1 MSSESFTISK
11 KALITLIAASIV
23 VIISLGI
30 RQTFGLFY
38 FDFNTDLDISISH
51 FGFVMG
57 LQLLLWGVFSPLF
70 GVITDKYGGA
80 VAIFI
85 GFVFYLVGVLLFYS
99 GYNTGGYF
107 TLTIGVMIG
116 IGLGSTAIGI
126 PVSVVAKHFPASNR
140 TIATGIVTCA
150 GSFGYFVSPLLVRYS
165 LVETGW
171 ENTLLYFSLLL
182 GLGLVVAL
190 FVSTP
195 KIPVGVNQDNNQTAR
210 EALKEAFANKS
221 FIYLTLGFFVCGW
234 HIALVA
240 THIPTY
246 MADKGLPDW
255 TPAMVLALI
264 GVFNMAGTIT
274 SGYLATRYSKKKILS
289 AIYLLRGVSIIY
301 FIFLPPSI
309 FNSVVFGV
317 TFGFL
322 WLSTV
327 PPTNGLVAH
336 IFGTK
341 YVGLLYGIVFVS
353 HQIGSFL
360 GAYLGGVFYEL
371 NGNFDYAWY
380 GSIALSLFAGLIHLP
395 IVEKAIERTQLSSFN
410 CFLYYR

>member
-327 PPTNGLVAH
+327 PPTNGIVAH

-380 GSIALSLFAGLIHLP
+380 GSIALSIFAGLIHLP
-395 IVEKAIERTQLSSFN
+395 IVEKAIERTQPT
-410 CFLYYR
+410 

>member
-1 MSSESFTISK
+1 MSSENFIINK
-11 KALITLIAASIV
+11 KALITLIAASLV

-57 LQLLLWGVFSPLF
+57 LQLLLWGIFSPIF
-70 GVITDKYGGA
+70 GVITDKFGGA
-80 VAIFI
+80 VAIFV
-85 GFVFYLVGVLLFYS
+85 GFVFYLAGVLIFYS
-99 GYNTGGYF
+99 GFNSGGYF
-107 TLTIGVMIG
+107 TLTIGIMIG

-126 PVSVVAKHFPASNR
+126 PVSVVAKHFPSSNR

-171 ENTLLYFSLLL
+171 ENTLLYFCLLL
-182 GLGLVVAL
+182 GIGLIVAL

-210 EALKEAFANKS
+210 EALKEAFSNKS

-246 MADKGLPDW
+246 MSDKGLPDW

-327 PPTNGLVAH
+327 PPTNGIVAH

-360 GAYLGGVFYEL
+360 GAFLGGVFYEL

-380 GSIALSLFAGLIHLP
+380 GSIALSIFAGLIHLP
-395 IVEKAIERTQLSSFN
+395 IIEKAIERTQPA
-410 CFLYYR
+410 

>member
-1 MSSESFTISK
+1 MTSEKFSINK

-30 RQTFGLFY
+30 RQTFGLFF
-38 FDFNTDLDISISH
+38 FDFNTDLNISISH

-80 VAIFI
+80 IAIFI
-85 GFVFYLVGVLLFYS
+85 GFLFYLAGVLLFYS
-99 GYNTGGYF
+99 GLNTGTYF

-116 IGLGSTAIGI
+116 VGLGSTAIGI

-165 LVETGW
+165 LIETGW
-171 ENTLLYFSLLL
+171 ENTLIYFSLLL
-182 GLGLVVAL
+182 GLGLIVAL

-195 KIPVGVNQDNNQTAR
+195 KVPVGVDQDNKQTAR
-210 EALKEAFANKS
+210 EALKEAFENKS

-246 MADKGLPDW
+246 MMDKGMPEW
-255 TPAMVLALI
+255 TAAMILALI
-264 GVFNMAGTIT
+264 GIFNMLGTIT
-274 SGYLATRYSKKKILS
+274 SGYLSTRYSKKKILS

-327 PPTNGLVAH
+327 PPTNGIVGH

-360 GAYLGGVFYEL
+360 GAYLGGIFYEI
-371 NGNFDYAWY
+371 NGSFDYAWY
-380 GSIALSLFAGLIHLP
+380 VSIALSIFAGVIHLP
-395 IVEKAIERTQLSSFN
+395 IIEKAIERTQPA
-410 CFLYYR
+410 

>member
-1 MSSESFTISK
+1 MQ
-11 KALITLIAASIV
+11 V
-23 VIISLGI
+23 H
-30 RQTFGLFY
+30 
-38 FDFNTDLDISISH
+38 LDI
-51 FGFVMG
+51 
-57 LQLLLWGVFSPLF
+57 
-70 GVITDKYGGA
+70 
-80 VAIFI
+80 
-85 GFVFYLVGVLLFYS
+85 
-99 GYNTGGYF
+99 
-107 TLTIGVMIG
+107 
-116 IGLGSTAIGI
+116 
-126 PVSVVAKHFPASNR
+126 
-140 TIATGIVTCA
+140 
-150 GSFGYFVSPLLVRYS
+150 FVSPLLVRYS

-210 EALKEAFANKS
+210 DALKEAFANKS
-221 FIYLTLGFFVCGW
+221 FNLSHFRFFCLWLAYCFSSNTHSYLYGS
-234 HIALVA
+234 
-240 THIPTY
+240 
-246 MADKGLPDW
+246 KGLPDW

-264 GVFNMAGTIT
+264 GVFNMVGTIT

-289 AIYLLRGVSIIY
+289 TIYLLRGVSIIY

-327 PPTNGLVAH
+327 PPTNGIVAH

-380 GSIALSLFAGLIHLP
+380 GSIALSIFAGLIHLP
-395 IVEKAIERTQLSSFN
+395 IVEKAIERTQQA
-410 CFLYYR
+410 

>member
-1 MSSESFTISK
+1 MNSENFIINK
-11 KALITLIAASIV
+11 KALVTLIAASLV

-51 FGFVMG
+51 FGFAMG
-57 LQLLLWGVFSPLF
+57 LQLLLWGIFSPIF
-70 GVITDKYGGA
+70 GVITDKFGGA
-80 VAIFI
+80 VAIFV
-85 GFVFYLVGVLLFYS
+85 GFVFYLTGVLIFYS
-99 GYNTGGYF
+99 GFNTGGYF
-107 TLTIGVMIG
+107 TLTIGILIG

-182 GLGLVVAL
+182 GLGLVASL

-210 EALKEAFANKS
+210 DALKEAFANKS

-246 MADKGLPDW
+246 MSDRGLPDW

-274 SGYLATRYSKKKILS
+274 SGYLATRYSKKYILS

-309 FNSVVFGV
+309 FNSVVFGI

-327 PPTNGLVAH
+327 PPTNGIVAH
-336 IFGTK
+336 VFGTK

-380 GSIALSLFAGLIHLP
+380 GSIALSIFAGLIHLP
-395 IVEKAIERTQLSSFN
+395 IVEKAIDRTQPA
-410 CFLYYR
+410 

>member
-240 THIPTY
+240 THIP
-246 MADKGLPDW
+246 MHIKDNGLEEW
-255 TPAMVLALI
+255 TATAILALI
-264 GVFNMAGTIT
+264 GLFNVFGTLS
-274 SGYLATRYSKKKILS
+274 SGYLSTRISKKKLLS
-289 AIYLLRGVSIIY
+289 AIYLLRGFSLMY
-301 FIFLPPSI
+301 FVFMPATVVNALIF
-309 FNSVVFGV
+309 GA
-317 TFGFL
+317 TFGYL

-327 PPTNGLVAH
+327 PPTSGIVGH

-341 YVGLLYGIVFVS
+341 YVSLLYGFVFLS
-353 HQIGSFL
+353 HQVGSFL
-360 GAYLGGVFYEL
+360 GAYLGGLFHDLYGSL
-371 NGNFDYAWY
+371 DYAWY
-380 GSIALSLFAGLIHLP
+380 ISIALSLYAALIHLP
-395 IVEKAIERTQLSSFN
+395 IKEKAIERVQSA
-410 CFLYYR
+410 

>member
-1 MSSESFTISK
+1 MSSENFTISK

-327 PPTNGLVAH
+327 PPTNGIVAH

-395 IVEKAIERTQLSSFN
+395 IVEKAIERTQPA
-410 CFLYYR
+410 

>member
-1 MSSESFTISK
+1 MSSENFIISK

-85 GFVFYLVGVLLFYS
+85 GFVFYLVGILFFYS
-99 GYNTGGYF
+99 GFNTGGYF

-182 GLGLVVAL
+182 AVGLIVSL

-195 KIPVGVNQDNNQTAR
+195 KIPVGVNKDNNQTAR

-327 PPTNGLVAH
+327 PPTNGIVAH

-395 IVEKAIERTQLSSFN
+395 IVEKAIERTQPA
-410 CFLYYR
+410 

>member
-1 MSSESFTISK
+1 MSSENFIISK
-11 KALITLIAASIV
+11 KALITLIAASVV

-57 LQLLLWGVFSPLF
+57 LQLLLWGVFSPIF
-70 GVITDKYGGA
+70 GYITDKYGGA
-80 VAIFI
+80 IAIII
-85 GFVFYLVGVLLFYS
+85 GFLFYLAGVLLFNS
-99 GYNTGGYF
+99 GFNSNAYF
-107 TLTIGVMIG
+107 TLTIGILIG

-165 LVETGW
+165 LIETGW
-171 ENTLLYFSLLL
+171 ENTLFYFCLLL
-182 GLGLVVAL
+182 GLGLIVAL

-195 KIPVGVNQDNNQTAR
+195 KIPQGNNQDNNQTAK
-210 EALKEAFANKS
+210 EAMKEAFANKS
-221 FIYLTLGFFVCGW
+221 YIYLNFGFFVCGW

-264 GVFNMAGTIT
+264 GAFNMVGTIT
-274 SGYLATRYSKKKILS
+274 SGYLATRYSKKIILS

-309 FNSVVFGV
+309 FNAVVFGI

-327 PPTNGLVAH
+327 PPTNGIVAH

-341 YVGLLYGIVFVS
+341 YVALLYGIVFVS

-371 NGNFDYAWY
+371 TGNFDYAWY
-380 GSIALSLFAGLIHLP
+380 GSIALSIFAGLIHLP
-395 IVEKAIERTQLSSFN
+395 IVEKAIERTQPA
-410 CFLYYR
+410 